1 MIETFLN
8 IANHPSILRI
18 ETTNETKKVK
28 LPSFMNTIRE
38 VTNEDAYET
47 QIMAYIE
54 YTMP

>member
-18 ETTNETKKVK
+18 ETTNETKKTK
-28 LPSFMNTIRE
+28 LPPFMNTIRE

-47 QIMAYIE
+47 
-54 YTMP
+54 